1 MTQEQT
7 EAFDAVERI
16 NCELFKKYNKLDEKD
31 AFKDWIAKM
40 PILSVTVAGNYL
52 FIGLSI
58 QSSDVCVLPEIT
70 IYNSE
75 NNDRVFYEKSNKY
88 ETFYK
93 FIKRKFIEI
102 KEEIYS
108 VKL

>member
-16 NCELFKKYNKLDEKD
+16 NGELFKKYNKLDEKD

-40 PILSVTVAGNYL
+40 PILSVTVAKNYL

-58 QSSDVCVLPEIT
+58 PSSNVCVLPEIT
-70 IYNSE
+70 IYSSE

>member
-16 NCELFKKYNKLDEKD
+16 NDELFKKYNKLDEKD

-58 QSSDVCVLPEIT
+58 PSSGVCVLPEIT
-70 IYNSE
+70 IYSSE

>member
-1 MTQEQT
+1 MTPDQK
-7 EAFDAVERI
+7 EAFEAVKKI
-16 NCELFKKYNKLDEKD
+16 NEELARKYRKNNNFDRQ
-31 AFKDWIAKM
+31 
-40 PILSVTVAGNYL
+40 PILDIGFAEHMF

-58 QSSDVCVLPEIT
+58 PSPDSMSIPPIHL
-70 IYNSE
+70 YNSQD
-75 NNDRVFYEKSNKY
+75 NDRIYYEKSDKY

>member
-16 NCELFKKYNKLDEKD
+16 NDELFKKYNKLDEKD

-58 QSSDVCVLPEIT
+58 PSSAVCVLPEIT
-70 IYNSE
+70 IYSSE